1 MDCGNRDTKCGDG
14 DSCAAVAR
22 AVGTDRHLWHLFP
35 VNLRALTRG
44 QCWGAD
50 LVIIILSALTIN
62 LKRSPFKWDDP
73 VKWEY
78 YFTSVLWCVMRD
90 RVSDTSHSHSS
101 LNRQSLNP
109 PHLRL
114 SLMLRMSK
122 CQFHFIL
129 WEWELCC
136 AVAYHIY
143 WKPTLQLW
151 IASLG
156 WLADTLNSLSHDMK
170 TLSETQA
177 PLNRNVWLR
186 NFEWAECQAK
196 ICRPYK
202 ITLVLIFQGLGICLV
217 NKSC

>member
-14 DSCAAVAR
+14 DGNSCAAVAR

-62 LKRSPFKWDDP
+62 LRHNPFKWDDP

-78 YFTSVLWCVMRD
+78 YFTSVLWCVTRD
-90 RVSDTSHSHSS
+90 GCVTRHISIRCETRGAGNVITTLHTPHSS
-101 LNRQSLNP
+101 LNRQFLNP

-129 WEWELCC
+129 WEWELYSGGRTLRCC
-136 AVAYHIY
+136 IPHIEIPLY
-143 WKPTLQLW
+143 
-151 IASLG
+151 
-156 WLADTLNSLSHDMK
+156 NSEL
-170 TLSETQA
+170 
-177 PLNRNVWLR
+177 PV
-186 NFEWAECQAK
+186 
-196 ICRPYK
+196 
-202 ITLVLIFQGLGICLV
+202 
-217 NKSC
+217 

>member
-1 MDCGNRDTKCGDG
+1 MDCGNRDTKCGDGDG

-35 VNLRALTRG
+35 VNLRVVTRG

-62 LKRSPFKWDDP
+62 LRRSSFKWDDP

-78 YFTSVLWCVMRD
+78 YFTSVLWCVLWC
-90 RVSDTSHSHSS
+90 VT
-101 LNRQSLNP
+101 LYRQFLNP
-109 PHLRL
+109 PHLRI

-136 AVAYHIY
+136 AVAYLIY
-143 WKPTLQLW
+143 WKPT
-151 IASLG
+151 
-156 WLADTLNSLSHDMK
+156 THNSEL
-170 TLSETQA
+170 
-177 PLNRNVWLR
+177 PV
-186 NFEWAECQAK
+186 
-196 ICRPYK
+196 
-202 ITLVLIFQGLGICLV
+202 
-217 NKSC
+217 

>member
-1 MDCGNRDTKCGDG
+1 MIRWNENIITHQCCDVWRVTGCVTRHISIRCETRSAGN
-14 DSCAAVAR
+14 
-22 AVGTDRHLWHLFP
+22 
-35 VNLRALTRG
+35 
-44 QCWGAD
+44 
-50 LVIIILSALTIN
+50 VITTLHSA
-62 LKRSPFKWDDP
+62 
-73 VKWEY
+73 
-78 YFTSVLWCVMRD
+78 
-90 RVSDTSHSHSS
+90 HSS
-101 LNRQSLNP
+101 LNRQFLNP

-202 ITLVLIFQGLGICLV
+202 ITLVLIFQGLGLRDLHG
-217 NKSC
+217 